1 MPQHESDFQ
10 MGTECSSRPAM
21 GLRQC
26 LPPSA
31 SRSFL
36 GLFVSGSGLH
46 KEAALPP
53 LTGAAC
59 PFSGTTPKAF
69 FPVVFPSSQTWTPPP
84 PPPAS
89 PLRDADPTC
98 QALPCAELYYVSALL
113 TPKSPRSVK
122 NVPSGLW
129 LTLPLSSKCFLSATH
144 QAVARAK
151 QNLIVSPSFLQPIC
165 LHPQN
170 GLSATAAR
178 YTKGPELFTGAA
190 FPSSSPHSADRTPAT
205 GKYSCQKYPN
215 QGNKCFATPL
225 QLACTPR
232 RGEALDFSVLLAV
245 C

>member
-1 MPQHESDFQ
+1 MSQIFRWALNAAPDLQWVL
-10 MGTECSSRPAM
+10 G
-21 GLRQC
+21 
-26 LPPSA
+26 SA
-31 SRSFL
+31 SFPLLADKFWGYLSPVQICTRRQHCHLSQGLLVPSQGQLLRLFFL
-36 GLFVSGSGLH
+36 LSYPVLKLG
-46 KEAALPP
+46 PP
-53 LTGAAC
+53 H
-59 PFSGTTPKAF
+59 P
-69 FPVVFPSSQTWTPPP
+69 
-84 PPPAS
+84 S

-113 TPKSPRSVK
+113 TPKSPCSVK

-129 LTLPLSSKCFLSATH
+129 LTLPLSSKCFLSATR

-151 QNLIVSPSFLQPIC
+151 QNFIVSPSFLQPIC

-190 FPSSSPHSADRTPAT
+190 FPSSSPHSTDKTPAT
-205 GKYSCQKYPN
+205 GKYSCQEYPS